1 MATNYGTVLHY
12 WNGMALCEDRYGDL
26 YYVEI
31 PEEYAPIGDAVFFE
45 DLTPIEAL
53 GADGE
58 QAARAALAEVP
69 QDLLDWAREVHIDLP
84 GE

>member
-31 PEEYAPIGDAVFFE
+31 PEEYAELGSAMDFD

-53 GADGE
+53 GTDGE
-58 QAARAALAEVP
+58 QEVREVLAAVP
-69 QDLLDWAREVHIDLP
+69 QEQIEWARETYIDLP